1 MLLRQQRAIGTN
13 TLNLCHAFVPSD
25 CHVAAQF
32 GITAPLPRTRLGLW
46 GELGQPRMAD
56 ERDRAPQPVA
66 LFLRKF
72 GEKGQEVELVA
83 ASEIL
88 GLEEEQYLR
97 DNGGETP
104 RRLLHAAF

>member
-13 TLNLCHAFVPSD
+13 IPNLCHAFVPSD
-25 CHVAAQF
+25 GHVAAQF

-66 LFLRKF
+66 LFLRKVR
-72 GEKGQEVELVA
+72 EKSHEVELVA
-83 ASEIL
+83 AAEIACL
-88 GLEEEQYLR
+88 KEKQGFR
-97 DNGGETP
+97 DNGGQTP